1 MAERPRSAGKLV
13 TLAVA
18 LAAFWTTAPVNAQSV
33 APSLAQRPPTAE
45 KMAKTFGLNSFGQ
58 VEGIRY
64 TFNVEL
70 PAATFPEIGNG
81 TQIPTQSPMRGNEG
95 VGTLGGSAMNV
106 GAPLGC

>member
-58 VEGIRY
+58 VEASATPSMSNI
-64 TFNVEL
+64 

-95 VGTLGGSAMNV
+95 VETLGGSAMNV
-106 GAPLGC
+106 VAPLGC